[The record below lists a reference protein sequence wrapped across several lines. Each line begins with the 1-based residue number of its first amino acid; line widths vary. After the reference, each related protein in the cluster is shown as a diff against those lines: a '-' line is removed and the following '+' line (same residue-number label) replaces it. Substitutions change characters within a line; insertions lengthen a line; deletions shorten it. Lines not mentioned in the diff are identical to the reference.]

1 MIKCD
6 VSEMYQLK
14 RSLPKHNII
23 LIIANQ
29 KLYRSSLNDIQSAVR
44 GVGVSQLQLN
54 SPNAK
59 EKLGAEKKLQITL
72 DIPLEPIAENT

>member
-1 MIKCD
+1 
-6 VSEMYQLK
+6 MYQLK

-23 LIIANQ
+23 IIIANQ

-44 GVGVSQLQLN
+44 RVGVSQLQLN

-72 DIPLEPIAENT
+72 DIPLEPIAENTWLRIDYR